1 MDHMGPCSWPP
12 PSLVL
17 IVSTQRGASTE
28 TAEAIAA
35 HPCATSWNELLLH
48 AHFPKGYNYPQ
59 GSLQDLL
66 NVSRLRHATWLAD
79 ALAVRR
85 RVCSTRPKALVDAC
99 GDVCVVAL
107 KMHLN
112 NYIASATDGPW
123 LELVTSE
130 HVRAIVVERDGLET
144 YCSILRAKRTGDWGH
159 TPQAHTSNESRLP
172 CVRSEASE
180 RCGWRNESR
189 LPCVRTEAS
198 ERFVADVRARFAAT
212 RSALRGAN
220 RTWLELPFATYVANP
235 SAAAARMRAFVG
247 LQDAAPRAR

>member
-1 MDHMGPCSWPP
+1 M
-12 PSLVL
+12 
-17 IVSTQRGASTE
+17 
-28 TAEAIAA
+28 
-35 HPCATSWNELLLH
+35 LH

-172 CVRSEASE
+172 CVR
-180 RCGWRNESR
+180 
-189 LPCVRTEAS
+189 TEAS